1 MQTQEILL
9 AIFTGVLAIAVLMQ
23 TLIFFGM
30 YKAIRKLVNRIDG
43 ISKDLLRNVDK
54 VTAKA
59 EETLTTIEDIGHGF
73 APVKDKVVDIAEIL
87 HQRVLRVDDFL
98 EETTNT
104 AREEVDRVKTRIESA
119 TNRAEELLEMMHDS
133 ILIPINQINAITRGI
148 QAGIDF
154 LFRRR
159 RNLPETVQQA
169 EADQQDNDEM
179 FI

>member
-9 AIFTGVLAIAVLMQ
+9 AIFTGILAVAVLMQ

-30 YKAIRKLVNRIDG
+30 YKAVRRLVDRIDG
-43 ISKDLLRNVDK
+43 LSRDLLKNVDK
-54 VTAKA
+54 VSAKA
-59 EETLTTIEDIGHGF
+59 EETLSTIKDIGDGF
-73 APVKDKVVDIAEIL
+73 MPVKDKVVDIAETL
-87 HQRVLRVDDFL
+87 RQRVVSVDDFL

-104 AREEVDRVKTRIESA
+104 ARLEVDRMKARIELA

-133 ILIPINQINAITRGI
+133 ILVPINQINAITRGI
-148 QAGIDF
+148 QAGFNF

-159 RNLPETVQQA
+159 GNPSEPET
-169 EADQQDNDEM
+169 DQQDDEQM

>member
-9 AIFTGVLAIAVLMQ
+9 AIFTGILAVAVLMQ

-30 YKAIRKLVNRIDG
+30 YKAVRRLVDRIDG
-43 ISKDLLRNVDK
+43 ISKDLLKNVDK
-54 VTAKA
+54 VSAKA
-59 EETLTTIEDIGHGF
+59 EETLSTIKDIGDGF
-73 APVKDKVVDIAEIL
+73 LPVKDKVVDIAETL
-87 HQRVLRVDDFL
+87 RQRVVSMDDFL

-104 AREEVDRVKTRIESA
+104 ARSEVDKMKARIELA

-133 ILIPINQINAITRGI
+133 ILVPINQINAITRGI
-148 QAGIDF
+148 QAGFNF

-159 RNLPETVQQA
+159 GNPSKPEP
-169 EADQQDNDEM
+169 EADQQDDEQM